1 MKAIQRV
8 KEQLKLTESNK
19 VAQSPDSFK
28 KVELEDNF
36 VFIKSEFDN
45 IKILIN
51 DIKYVQGLKDYLK
64 IYTQTSNPILTF
76 MNFKDFQD
84 KLPGSLFMRIRRSY
98 VVNIS
103 KIDMIQRNK
112 VIIAGERIPIG
123 GNYKEAFFERIG
135 V

>member
-1 MKAIQRV
+1 M
-8 KEQLKLTESNK
+8 
-19 VAQSPDSFK
+19 
-28 KVELEDNF
+28 
-36 VFIKSEFDN
+36 
-45 IKILIN
+45 
-51 DIKYVQGLKDYLK
+51 
-64 IYTQTSNPILTF
+64 YTQTSNPILTF